1 MTDPQ
6 PTITDQPLTPLP
18 PTANKNIPKSDII
31 ALKLAGLNTRQIAET
46 LGCSKTNIH
55 NRLKQY
61 EPEIKG
67 LKVYKDHRADI
78 FALEQKRL
86 LDSID
91 DKDIKKTP
99 IAARMT
105 SFGILYDKERLE
117 RGESTENIAHIHKVA
132 KGIRDR
138 MRGITSG

>member
-1 MTDPQ
+1 LLPQ
-6 PTITDQPLTPLP
+6 
-18 PTANKNIPKSDII
+18 ANKNIPKSDII
-31 ALKLAGLNTRQIAET
+31 ALKLAGLNNRQIADT
-46 LGCSKTNIH
+46 LGCSKQNISS
-55 NRLKQY
+55 RLKQY
-61 EPEIKG
+61 EHEIKG

-117 RGESTENIAHIHKVA
+117 RGESTENVA
-132 KGIRDR
+132 VLMKTVYEIRAERKKTRQLGRDKA
-138 MRGITSG
+138 